1 MIAAAGV
8 VSLSFLATSSYAADL
23 GKDDE
28 IAIRGDIVGVDPT
41 TRMIIVDSPERDTLG
56 YQVLANTGD
65 RSTGGDI
72 FPKLKSGMTIDMRY
86 YRIIDL
92 MVAKTTPETEKEA
105 ASMIS
110 DPAKAPG
117 ILNTGVK
124 VKVWQVKGMVVRTD
138 MAAKKIDIVDPNGG
152 MVYRTP
158 WIKSKEGQAMLASLK
173 PGDGVVCVF
182 TQRTAFEVVPIH

>member
-56 YQVLANTGD
+56 YQVLPNTGD

-72 FPKLKSGMTIDMRY
+72 FRKL
-86 YRIIDL
+86 
-92 MVAKTTPETEKEA
+92 
-105 ASMIS
+105 
-110 DPAKAPG
+110 
-117 ILNTGVK
+117 
-124 VKVWQVKGMVVRTD
+124 
-138 MAAKKIDIVDPNGG
+138 
-152 MVYRTP
+152 
-158 WIKSKEGQAMLASLK
+158 QAQA
-173 PGDGVVCVF
+173 
-182 TQRTAFEVVPIH
+182 